1 METRAALAILGEYTA
16 EQWGLVTAAQ
26 ASAAGV
32 DSVTLYRLKDA
43 GFLAPIRRG
52 VYAATAAPDAQFQDE
67 RAVWLALNPSVPAW
81 QRSKLDRDGGV
92 LSHGSAARLHGLG
105 DLTAEVV
112 TVTVPRRRSLRD
124 PSVQV
129 RRRQLTEQDVTLI
142 DGLPTTTPLR
152 TVQDLLDDHSDGSH
166 LATIIR
172 QGVQTGVLEPGGLV
186 ANVGAYARRYDIGNR
201 DGERLVDYLLGH
213 IGSSLATL
221 TGRTTSTTRDAIA
234 RDQLI
239 EEVLARLRPR
249 SGEHPPPASAPQID
263 DEQPGSDWS
272 TTGRENT

>member
-1 METRAALAILGEYTA
+1 MALAILGEYTA

-26 ASAAGV
+26 ASDAGV

-43 GFLAPIRRG
+43 GFLAQVRRG
-52 VYAATAAPDAQFQDE
+52 VYAATAAPETQFQDE

-81 QRSKLDRDGGV
+81 QRPKLDRDGGV
-92 LSHGSAARLHGLG
+92 LSHGSAARIHGLG
-105 DLTAEVV
+105 DLATDVV

-129 RRRQLTEQDVTLI
+129 RRRQLIEQDVTLV

-172 QGVQTGVLEPGGLV
+172 QGVQTGVLDSGALVEKVGG
-186 ANVGAYARRYDIGNR
+186 YARRYGISNR
-201 DGERLVDYLLGH
+201 DGTRLVDHLLGH

-221 TGRTTSTTRDAIA
+221 TGTTASTTGDDIA
-234 RDQLI
+234 RHHLI
-239 EEVLARLRPR
+239 EEVLARLQP
-249 SGEHPPPASAPQID
+249 SVGEDAPHAQAPQGD
-263 DEQPGSDWS
+263 TEQPHPTRSA
-272 TTGRENT
+272 TGRTGE